1 MGFFLRK
8 LARYI
13 NTTFFLIIFFSS
25 KIVYS
30 ADFTFPTSLTTDTS
44 DFVLLSDTGTT
55 PSVSGFSTEVLITIT
70 TTAGYIKVTT
80 VTGLEQIHGLCG
92 YTADSSS
99 VPTNCTD
106 NDRSEIGFQGTQA
119 EVNTALATLSF
130 KGDGTTSNTTISVS
144 ATPEGASYNP
154 VNGHYYRVLGSLTSP
169 PQAITW
175 QNARRYAKNEID
187 DPMHSEDQTFN
198 GLTGYLVTI
207 TTEQENNWIKE
218 KISTN
223 AWTGGS
229 DSETEN
235 IWKWM
240 DGPEAGQTYT
250 CQKYVEAT
258 VGGTGAAISGC
269 SEQSYLNWV
278 PGEPNS
284 HRAASDGWDEDY
296 MHVYGDRTDAK
307 FGQWNDFPSPATAS
321 NNNVTK
327 YIVEYGGMGG
337 TPTVFGSASL
347 SINSTEVDFFVD
359 KDLVGIIEGQSESA
373 KRFIYSSTYPVL
385 ERMEWYRTTK
395 KNDNIKFQD
404 LGLSLDMTN
413 KGTYPYAKL
422 LDAYLLKGDVNKEQK
437 LSNENIEKFIS
448 ELPLSQYLKNE
459 FGTVPRKWK
468 TWSSGYFKKG
478 KIKLKSG
485 KVNQKFAADAL
496 TIGMDKIIRK
506 NTLFGIAVRIQDE
519 DTDIGHSGTQ
529 IKSDAK
535 SATIYSSWH
544 NNKSTFIDGLVG
556 YGYMENDLT
565 RIVQA
570 NPSNPLTG
578 NRGVKQYFT
587 SIKFNKIM
595 DKDNFT
601 SLLFGR
607 FDYGLSKLE
616 SFSEIGSTHALK
628 FEDQNL
634 KNKSISIGGLIK
646 YKKKI
651 DNGYFLPYGR
661 IEFSENLT
669 PNSEVKASY
678 ISDPNTTYYYTVKE
692 DYSNSLKLELGFDLN
707 LIDSWYFSTSIRRL
721 IKNNK
726 DYENEFAIKLG
737 RPF

>member
-1 MGFFLRK
+1 MEFILRK
-8 LARYI
+8 LARCI
-13 NTTFFLIIFFSS
+13 HITFFLIIFFSS

-55 PSVSGFSTEVLITIT
+55 PSVSGFSTEILITIT

-106 NDRSEIGFQGTQA
+106 SDRSEIGFQGTQA
-119 EVNTALATLSF
+119 EVNTALATLSY
-130 KGDGTTSNTTISVS
+130 KGDGATSNTTISVS

-154 VNGHYYRVLGSLTSP
+154 VNGHYYRVLGSFTTP
-169 PQAITW
+169 PQAVDW
-175 QNARRYAKNEID
+175 ADARTEAKSD
-187 DPMHSEDQTFN
+187 AKKFN

-250 CQKYVEAT
+250 CQKYVEAS
-258 VGGTGAAISGC
+258 VGGTGATISGC

-284 HRAASDGWDEDY
+284 HRTASDGWDEDY
-296 MHVYGDRTDAK
+296 MHLYGDRTDVK
-307 FGQWNDFPSPATAS
+307 FGQWNDFPSPATVG
-321 NNNVTK
+321 NNVVTK

-337 TPTVFGSASL
+337 TATVFGSASL

-359 KDLVGIIEGQSESA
+359 KDLVGIVEGQSESA

-404 LGLSLDMTN
+404 LGIDIDITN
-413 KGTYPYAKL
+413 KDTYPYAKL

-437 LSNENIEKFIS
+437 LSNKNIEKFIS

-459 FGTVPRKWK
+459 FGMVPRKWK
-468 TWSSGYFKKG
+468 IWSSGYFKKG

-485 KVNQKFAADAL
+485 KVNQEFDSDAL
-496 TIGMDKIIRK
+496 TLGMDKIIRK
-506 NTLFGIAVRIQDE
+506 NTLFGIAIRLQDE
-519 DTDIGHSGTQ
+519 DTDVGQSGTQ

-544 NNKSTFIDGLVG
+544 KNSSTFIDSLIG
-556 YGYMENDLT
+556 YGYIENDLT
-565 RIVQA
+565 RVVQA

-587 SIKFNKIM
+587 SIKFNKIR

-616 SFSEIGSTHALK
+616 SFSELGNTHALR
-628 FEDQNL
+628 FEEQNL
-634 KNKSISIGGLIK
+634 KNKSISIGALTK

-651 DNGYFLPYGR
+651 KKGYFLPYGR
-661 IEFSENLT
+661 IEFFENLT
-669 PNSEVKASY
+669 PDSEAKASY

-707 LIDSWYFSTSIRRL
+707 LIDSWYFSSSIRRL

-726 DYENEFAIKLG
+726 DYENEFAIKVSK
-737 RPF
+737 PF